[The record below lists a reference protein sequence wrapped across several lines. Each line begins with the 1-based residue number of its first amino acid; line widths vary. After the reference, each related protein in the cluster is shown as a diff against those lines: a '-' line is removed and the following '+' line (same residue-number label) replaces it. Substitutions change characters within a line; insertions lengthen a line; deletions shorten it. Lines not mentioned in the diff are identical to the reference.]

1 VCDHW
6 SDKIDFGKNNMNP
19 RAIASIVG
27 LLGSAFSFKHGF
39 AGSKSISN
47 ISRGEHVVFF
57 TTHSWYDRHLK
68 TWNIPIHGWVY
79 GLESRPIVRAMF
91 SELLERKYGLKKSA
105 DTENN
110 FSYRTQ
116 LLTADNEGGKRIVI
130 NLLGRRYPLPKSE
143 PNGHFKSVIA
153 IAESE
158 LDEYFAKTS
167 DSRKEE
173 LAFSLVLR
181 PNDTREY
188 IGKSLLIQS
197 SGVSIISDIDDTV
210 KLSYV
215 TDHKKLFES
224 SFYKDFMPIKGMPEL
239 YRGWLQQGAKF
250 HYVSSSPWQLYEPLQ
265 EFMQEHDFP
274 QATFSLKMIRLK
286 DQTFFNLFK
295 SATKTKP
302 QAIEA
307 ILKHYPDRKF
317 VLLGDSGE
325 KDAQVYAQIANDH
338 PEKIAKIYIRNVN
351 GDQGLDE
358 LYCDVFDGLPRILWQ
373 IFENPSEIETNLPRA

>member
-1 VCDHW
+1 
-6 SDKIDFGKNNMNP
+6 
-19 RAIASIVG
+19 
-27 LLGSAFSFKHGF
+27 
-39 AGSKSISN
+39 
-47 ISRGEHVVFF
+47 
-57 TTHSWYDRHLK
+57 
-68 TWNIPIHGWVY
+68 
-79 GLESRPIVRAMF
+79 MF

-143 PNGHFKSVIA
+143 PNGHFKSVIV

-158 LDEYFAKTS
+158 LNEYFAKTS
-167 DSRKEE
+167 DSYKEE
-173 LAFSLVLR
+173 LSFSLVLR

-224 SFYKDFMPIKGMPEL
+224 SFYKDFMPVKGMPEL
-239 YRGWLQQGAKF
+239 YRRWLQQGAKF

-351 GDQGLDE
+351 GDQGLE
-358 LYCDVFDGLPRILWQ
+358 QLYRDFFDGLPRSLWQ
-373 IFENPSEIETNLPRA
+373 ILENPSEIETSLPKA